1 MNDKTILIVDDES
14 SVRYSFQK
22 LFREPGITIAEASNG
37 AEAITFIQKK
47 EADLVLLDIEM
58 PGLTGLETI
67 QRLKVLQPALP
78 VIIMT
83 AFGSSERVIAA
94 MKYGAFDY
102 LEKPFDID
110 RLKAVVKEAL
120 ALKASSQTEAKI
132 DIQPANASDNTLIV
146 GQSQA
151 IKEVYK
157 MIGRVAASD
166 VSVLITGE
174 SGTGKE
180 LMAKAVHRF
189 SDRADKPY
197 IAINCAA
204 IPDNLLESEL
214 FGYEKGA
221 YTDASQPKAGKFE
234 AADKGT
240 LFLDEIADM
249 SMNLQAKLLRVL
261 QEGSFERLGSNKTL
275 HVDVRIISAT
285 NKNLENAIVE
295 KQFREDLYYRLKVVN
310 ITIPPLRMH
319 KEDIPLLVNHFL
331 SKQSREMRKSQVTV
345 LPDAMQKMM
354 EYNWPGNVR
363 EMENTLKR
371 ALLLSKNNLITADLL
386 NNENLE
392 AKTTNL
398 VSTRNSYIPE
408 NMEQYEGTLY
418 KYVVE
423 QVERDLI
430 LKVVTY
436 HKGNQVKTAK
446 TLGISRATLL
456 ERMEKYGIKDE

>member
-1 MNDKTILIVDDES
+1 MNQKTILIVDDEA

-22 LFREPGITIAEASNG
+22 LFREPGTTISEASNG
-37 AEAITFIQKK
+37 AEAIAFVQKT
-47 EADLVLLDIEM
+47 ETDLVLLDIEM

-67 QRLKVLQPALP
+67 QRLKVLQADLP

-83 AFGSSERVIAA
+83 AYGSSERVIAA

-110 RLKAVVKEAL
+110 RLKTVVKEAL
-120 ALKASSQTEAKI
+120 ALKASSQTDAKI
-132 DIQPANASDNTLIV
+132 DIQPAPLADSTLIV

-189 SDRADKPY
+189 SDRADKPF

-221 YTDASQPKAGKFE
+221 FTDASQSKAGKFE

-249 SMNLQAKLLRVL
+249 SINLQAKLLRVL
-261 QEGSFERLGSNKTL
+261 QEGTFERVGSNKTQY
-275 HVDVRIISAT
+275 VDVRIISAT
-285 NKNLENAIVE
+285 NKNLENAIAE

-331 SKQSREMRKSQVTV
+331 AKQSREMRKSQVTV
-345 LPDAMQKMM
+345 LPEAMQKMM
-354 EYNWPGNVR
+354 NHNWPGNVR
-363 EMENTLKR
+363 ELENTLKR
-371 ALLLSKNNLITADLL
+371 ALLLSKNNLITPDLL
-386 NNENLE
+386 NNEPAEVTSSIGLS
-392 AKTTNL
+392 
-398 VSTRNSYIPE
+398 VRSGYIPE
-408 NMEQYEGTLY
+408 DFEQHEGTLY
-418 KYVVE
+418 KFVVE
-423 QVERDLI
+423 QLEKDLI
-430 LKVVTY
+430 QRVLTY

-456 ERMEKYGIKDE
+456 ERMEKYNISHD